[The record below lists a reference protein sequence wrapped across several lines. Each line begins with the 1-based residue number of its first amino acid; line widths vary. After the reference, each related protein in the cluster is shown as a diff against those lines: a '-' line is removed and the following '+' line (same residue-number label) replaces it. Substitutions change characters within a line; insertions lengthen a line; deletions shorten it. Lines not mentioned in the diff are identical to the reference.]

1 MDIVGVLI
9 TCFVGSRLLSS
20 HADEVAAQGG
30 RAGGR
35 LLGLSHGAA
44 APGALPFDLTEPA
57 PPCSYAPQGE
67 EAEAAFEAAVAR
79 EAQRR
84 AVALIAALAQQ
95 QR

>member
-30 RAGGR
+30 R
-35 LLGLSHGAA
+35 LLDLSHGAA
-44 APGALPFDLTEPA
+44 APGALPFDLAGPA

-95 QR
+95 R